1 MGRGD
6 RRSGSAGAVGFAPPG
21 RGGRLARLWR
31 EERAATAVEFAL
43 VAAPF
48 LFLMG
53 AIFELAI
60 LFLAGQVLDTA
71 TADAARLIRTG
82 QAQQAAMTAT
92 QFKNE
97 VCKRLYVLFDC
108 NNVYVESKVYS
119 TFGSIGSLANYSA
132 YKDSSGNFDPTK
144 VTSYQPGN
152 GSAIVVVRVFYN
164 YPVIFKTLLW
174 DETSAPGGKVLITG
188 VAAFR
193 NEPFPW
199 TYP

>member
-1 MGRGD
+1 
-6 RRSGSAGAVGFAPPG
+6 
-21 RGGRLARLWR
+21 
-31 EERAATAVEFAL
+31 TAVEFAL

-82 QAQQAAMTAT
+82 QAQQAAMTAA
-92 QFKNE
+92 QFKTQ
-97 VCKRLYVLFDC
+97 VCNRLYVLFDC

-119 TFGSIGSLANYSA
+119 SFGSIGSLSNYSA
-132 YKDSSGNFDPTK
+132 YRDTSGNFDPTK

-164 YPVIFKTLLW
+164 YPVLFKKMLW
-174 DETSAPGGKVLITG
+174 DETSAPGGKILITG

>member
-1 MGRGD
+1 MGRAP
-6 RRSGSAGAVGFAPPG
+6 SFVGA
-21 RGGRLARLWR
+21 RLARLWR
-31 EERAATAVEFAL
+31 EEHAATAVEFAL
-43 VAAPF
+43 VATPF

-92 QFKNE
+92 QFKTQ
-97 VCKRLYVLFDC
+97 VCNRLYVLFDC

-119 TFGSIGSLANYSA
+119 SFGSIGSLSNYTA
-132 YKDSSGNFDPTK
+132 YRDADGNFDPTK

-164 YPVIFKTLLW
+164 YPVLFKKMLW
-174 DETSAPGGKVLITG
+174 DETSTPGGKILITG